1 MGRNGSSMMRWEM
14 ATEVPQRK
22 KRRSRAAV
30 ALRSVL
36 ALALCAALVPV
47 QAFAAIGAMPFA
59 PTPEEVEAAL
69 ANEVYA
75 LYYRNGKTDTYTLVL
90 QKGSTPEPNRG
101 ELVETQTGFV
111 CNDKLP
117 TKNCVCRAVSS
128 SLNAKVTSVIVRD
141 AMAPHSTAYWFAG
154 MKTCT
159 SLDLAKLDMSQVTDM
174 SGMFSGCESMA
185 VLDLSS
191 FNLAKVQ
198 AMGDLFP
205 KRSSVLTT
213 IKVPATGDFSNILP
227 TPSPSF
233 LAGATGKWV
242 NGQGKVLSSAIVP
255 ARTAATYVAQRGY
268 SVANGFIDQDIF
280 DYVYTGKAIT
290 PQFPVRVAGLTLKP
304 GVDYAVSYKKNK
316 AIGKATMV
324 VQGKGAY
331 SGMLT
336 CTFRINPQN
345 VKRVAVKKGRKS
357 VTVKWA
363 KRKDQAR
370 LISGYEVRVS
380 ADKAAHKV
388 KALRIVKKPKASSV
402 TIKGLKAKKTYYVSL
417 RTYKKIGNRY
427 YFSTWSKPKAVKT
440 K

>member
-1 MGRNGSSMMRWEM
+1 MGRNGNSTIRWEM
-14 ATEVPQRK
+14 ATKAPQRK
-22 KRRSRAAV
+22 KRLSGAAV
-30 ALRSVL
+30 TLRSVL
-36 ALALCAALVPV
+36 ALALCVALVPA
-47 QAFAAIGAMPFA
+47 QAFAAIGAIPFT
-59 PTPEEVEAAL
+59 PTPEEIEAAL

-90 QKGSTPEPNRG
+90 QKGSTPEPSRG

-128 SLNAKVTSVIVRD
+128 SLNAKVTSVVVKD
-141 AMAPHSTAYWFAG
+141 AIAPHSTAYWFAG
-154 MKTCT
+154 MKACT

-191 FNLAKVQ
+191 FNLVKVQ

-213 IKVPATGDFSNILP
+213 IKVPATGDFSNVLP

-233 LAGATGKWV
+233 LPGATGKWV
-242 NGQGKVLSSAIVP
+242 DGQGKVLSAATIP

-268 SVANGFIDQDIF
+268 SVANGFINQDVF
-280 DYVYTGKAIT
+280 DYTYTGNAVK
-290 PQFPVRVAGLTLKP
+290 PQFSVRVAGLTLRQ
-304 GVDYAVSYKKNK
+304 GVDYTVSYKKNK
-316 AIGKATMV
+316 VIGKATMIV
-324 VQGKGAY
+324 RGKGAY
-331 SGMLT
+331 SGTLA

-363 KRKDQAR
+363 KRKGQAK

-380 ADKAAHKV
+380 TDKAARNV

-427 YFSTWSKPKAVKT
+427 YFSTWSKPKTVKT